1 MSLLVSFLD
10 AQLLIGG
17 VPILWREII
26 GNLFG
31 LAAAIGGMRRVV
43 WAWPVGIV
51 GNLTLL
57 TVFLGGVYM
66 GVKNRYTDHGI
77 ETEALA
83 LPEKLYERIE
93 FAAENLAKIV

>member
-1 MSLLVSFLD
+1 MALR
-10 AQLLIGG
+10 I
-17 VPILWREII
+17 R
-26 GNLFG
+26 
-31 LAAAIGGMRRVV
+31 
-43 WAWPVGIV
+43 
-51 GNLTLL
+51 
-57 TVFLGGVYM
+57 LGGVYM

>member
-10 AQLLIGG
+10 AQLVIGG

-26 GNLFG
+26 GNVFG

-57 TVFLGGVYM
+57 TVFPVS
-66 GVKNRYTDHGI
+66 YTHL
-77 ETEALA
+77 T
-83 LPEKLYERIE
+83 LPTIYS
-93 FAAENLAKIV
+93 V